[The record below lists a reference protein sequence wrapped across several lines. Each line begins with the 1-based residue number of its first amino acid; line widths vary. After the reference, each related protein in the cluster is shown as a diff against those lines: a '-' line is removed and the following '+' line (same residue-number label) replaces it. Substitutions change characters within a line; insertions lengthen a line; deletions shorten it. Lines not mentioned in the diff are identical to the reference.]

1 MKQYGVKR
9 ESIVVNKEKMRL
21 FIRMEITI
29 MQIRLMNIN
38 RLELVILT
46 VTMNCLNP
54 KKELLKKKGI
64 KFILEKN

>member
-1 MKQYGVKR
+1 
-9 ESIVVNKEKMRL
+9 
-21 FIRMEITI
+21 